1 MCALR
6 QSSTTVHKHLCVN
19 SSLVTAVG
27 AYTAVCERV
36 CVWVCVSMYLLIDGV
51 TAGCQAYLQPHTSLF
66 PFAPA
71 LPSHRSL
78 PSSFNLAAEAK
89 ESGSHQGTL
98 LIFKGHTHASFFP
111 PVALLCLFTLPRL
124 HSPPSS
130 IGSSSS
136 SLQFCRYINLS
147 RLSCLL
153 CRQSA
158 QKLWFQTTC
167 QFCPPPIT
175 HPTHLFVWIQTFHL
189 FVLSWEYE
197 LIWNLKYHW
206 ECQIRP
212 HIESG
217 FLFNSYMCFSYVW
230 ILHIDVWHTAPPPSL
245 LMYSLYFCIS
255 WGIIPEL
262 INFYFATFCKGDNKR
277 IIKKLQ

>member
-1 MCALR
+1 MGSQQGARPTYSLIPPSSPLLPLFLPIALFHPR
-6 QSSTTVHKHLCVN
+6 
-19 SSLVTAVG
+19 
-27 AYTAVCERV
+27 
-36 CVWVCVSMYLLIDGV
+36 LIWQQRRRRAGV
-51 TAGCQAYLQPHTSLF
+51 T
-66 PFAPA
+66 
-71 LPSHRSL
+71 
-78 PSSFNLAAEAK
+78 
-89 ESGSHQGTL
+89 
-98 LIFKGHTHASFFP
+98 KGHCSSSKDTLMPLFFP
-111 PVALLCLFTLPRL
+111 PSHYFVSLLCPDSILLL
-124 HSPPSS
+124 PPSAPPPPPCS
-130 IGSSSS
+130 FVVILTCPAFRVFFADKAHKS
-136 SLQFCRYINLS
+136 CDS
-147 RLSCLL
+147 RQLVSF
-153 CRQSA
+153 A
-158 QKLWFQTTC
+158 P
-167 QFCPPPIT
+167 PPPIT